1 MDGDIERLPLRHVD
15 HPRVRGM
22 ELRSSCDTT
31 PEQDDLQS
39 VTEAFEKL
47 RANEPETVLDTTVR
61 VLQPCGRVAVGLTV
75 MGTHTELHARANE
88 WVMLLGSEE
97 SSVGYEWSID
107 H

>member
-1 MDGDIERLPLRHVD
+1 MDGDVERLPLRHVD
-15 HPRVRGM
+15 YPRVRGM
-22 ELRSSCDTT
+22 ELRSSREVTY
-31 PEQDDLQS
+31 EQEDLQS

-47 RANEPETVLDTTVR
+47 KANEPETVLGTTVR
-61 VLQPCGRVAVGLTV
+61 VLRPCGRVAVGLTV

-88 WVMLLGSEE
+88 WVMLLGSDE